1 MNLIR
6 LFPLLLL
13 FLFSQ
18 SAWATSVFAGDDCV
32 KCGHELPVSFEK
44 KVSTEETLLICG
56 GFQAGSYV
64 DSARANGI
72 RIFGSVENFYS
83 QMHQMQCPPNSPSP
97 IYSGIYVAATADG
110 YPQMFRDLAKLSP
123 EVRARLLNRPTS
135 GRRKETILDLV
146 DRSIQQANGMDDIKE
161 LYQNKREKFIELGA
175 KKFSD
180 MTSEELA
187 VYE

>member
-6 LFPLLLL
+6 LFPLVL

-32 KCGHELPVSFEK
+32 KCGHELPVSSER
-44 KVSTEETLLICG
+44 KVSTDETLLICG

-83 QMHQMQCPPNSPSP
+83 HMHQMQCPPNAPSP

-110 YPQMFRDLAKLSP
+110 YPQMFKDLAKLSP
-123 EVRARLLNRPTS
+123 EVRARLLNRPTK
-135 GRRKETILDLV
+135 GRRKETILDLI
-146 DRSIQQANGMDDIKE
+146 DRRIQNANGVEDIEDLLK
-161 LYQNKREKFIELGA
+161 NKREKFTELGA
-175 KKFSD
+175 KKFSE
-180 MTSEELA
+180 MTPEELA

>member
-1 MNLIR
+1 MNLTK
-6 LFPLLLL
+6 LFILPLRVILA
-13 FLFSQ
+13 FSIVPT
-18 SAWATSVFAGDDCV
+18 AFAGDDCV
-32 KCGHELPVSFEK
+32 SCGNELPVGFER

-83 QMHQMQCPPNSPSP
+83 HMHQMQCPPNSPSP

-110 YPQMFRDLAKLSP
+110 YPQMFSDLAKLSP
-123 EVRARLLNRPTS
+123 EVRARLLNRPTK
-135 GRRKETILDLV
+135 GRRKETILDLI
-146 DRSIQQANGMDDIKE
+146 DRRMQNANGVEDIKD
-161 LYQNKREKFIELGA
+161 LLQNKREKFIELGA
-175 KKFSD
+175 KKFSE
-180 MTSEELA
+180 MTPEELA